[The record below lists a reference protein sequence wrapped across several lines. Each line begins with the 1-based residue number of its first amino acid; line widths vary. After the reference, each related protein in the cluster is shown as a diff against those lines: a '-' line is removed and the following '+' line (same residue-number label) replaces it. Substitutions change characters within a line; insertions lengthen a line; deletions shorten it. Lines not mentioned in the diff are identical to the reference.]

1 MAGPVALARV
11 QINMQR
17 PEQEAPQADRDAMPV
32 IGAGAEA
39 RAAAAAAA
47 AAAAVVSSSD
57 HDHPGGGA
65 AGTSTSSGGRGAA
78 AGSAA
83 AYDSSDDEMGGRGG
97 GSGAPLPDPHYDE
110 NQDAENEA
118 WVFRHMRGGRGE
130 EEVMFQRVREADAEQ
145 EQGASAQEGDRDKK
159 TMVSDGTHATVAN
172 GAPAAQ
178 QEPQRALAQDA
189 GARPPPPDMSSV
201 MMLKPRNSDAVLS
214 CPCCFAIVCM
224 DCQRHVRY
232 ANQFRAMFVMNIGVS
247 WHKRLRWDDDA
258 GELAEIRSNRGGGEA
273 AASVRMVS
281 LASGA
286 GADGDNTACTG
297 RKDGMPVAVP
307 SDEYEEGQKGGRS
320 TPCTSSSDDP
330 ITTVAAGKRTG
341 AHLEGDDEVYY
352 SVHCAS
358 CNTEVAYL
366 NMEDEV
372 YHFVNC
378 LASG

>member
-17 PEQEAPQADRDAMPV
+17 PEQEAPRADRDVVPV
-32 IGAGAEA
+32 MAAGAEA

-47 AAAAVVSSSD
+47 AASAVVSSSD

-118 WVFRHMRGGRGE
+118 WVFRHMRGGRWE

-145 EQGASAQEGDRDKK
+145 GASAQEGDRDKK
-159 TMVSDGTHATVAN
+159 MMVSDGTHATVAN
-172 GAPAAQ
+172 GAPAAR

-247 WHKRLRWDDDA
+247 WHKRLRWDEDA

-273 AASVRMVS
+273 AASVRVAG
-281 LASGA
+281 LASVA

-297 RKDGMPVAVP
+297 RRDGMPVAVP
-307 SDEYEEGQKGGRS
+307 SDEYEAGQKGGRS
-320 TPCTSSSDDP
+320 TTCTSSSDDP
-330 ITTVAAGKRTG
+330 ITTVVAGKRTG